1 MHDPNFFLSA
11 FIYLAAAVLLVPV
24 AHRLGLG
31 SVLGYLIG
39 GALIGP
45 FVLGWVGGEQG
56 EEAMHFAEFGVVIM
70 LFMIGLELEPA
81 RLWRMR
87 GPIFGLGGLQVLLTG
102 LAVTGCAMA
111 FGLAFKPALATGMIL
126 ALSSTAIVMQT
137 LQEKGLMRTD
147 GGSNSFAVLLFQD
160 ISVIPMLA
168 VFPLLATGGEVTEH
182 HGWLQEMPPWA
193 QPLVTLGAVALIVI
207 AGQFVVPRG
216 FAILA
221 KTGLRELLTAAALL
235 LIVGVALLM
244 TQVGLSPALGAFVA
258 GVVLAGSHYRHEL
271 ESNLEPFKG
280 LLLGLF
286 FLAVGASLDFSVI
299 AARPLL
305 VAGLVLALVTLKVAV
320 LLIVAVILKIRGSQR
335 WLLVLALAQG
345 GEFAFALLSM
355 AMQQEIM
362 DHDTA
367 KVLVVVVALSM
378 AAAPLL
384 FILYE
389 RVIAPRYTA
398 VSREEREADVIDEQA
413 PVILAGFGRFGNF
426 LGRFMMSQGVKV
438 TVLESDPDH
447 VEMLRKFGFKVFYGD
462 ATRMELL
469 HAAGIEEA
477 CMLIISLADQAK
489 VAQLVMEVR
498 EKYPKLRILS
508 RAHDYDQRFELMRM
522 GLKSEDTVHEQMH
535 GALELA
541 VRALR
546 ALGKPAYAMQRAAR
560 RWQRYDE
567 ETMHMIF
574 PVQED
579 MDAYA
584 SIVRQRRI
592 ELTQLFEKDLAELSD
607 HSDKGW
613 EVARAD
619 DERKSMGG
627 AGLAETGDVMR
638 DA

>member
-1 MHDPNFFLSA
+1 MHAPHFFLSA
-11 FIYLAAAVLLVPV
+11 FVYLSAAVLLVPV

-45 FVLGWVGGEQG
+45 FALGWVGGRQG

-87 GPIFGLGGLQVLLTG
+87 GPIFGLGGLQVSLTALAAMGVAMWCG
-102 LAVTGCAMA
+102 LEAR
-111 FGLAFKPALATGMIL
+111 PALATGMIL
-126 ALSSTAIVMQT
+126 ALSSTAIVIQT
-137 LQEKGLMRTD
+137 LQEKALMRTD
-147 GGSNSFAVLLFQD
+147 GGSDSFAVLLFQD

-168 VFPLLATGGEVTEH
+168 VFPLLAASGAKVEH
-182 HGWLQEMPPWA
+182 HGWLQELPHWA
-193 QPLVTLGAVALIVI
+193 QPIVTLGAVVAIVF
-207 AGQFVVPRG
+207 AGQYIVPRG

-286 FLAVGASLDFSVI
+286 FLAVGASLDFGVI
-299 AARPLL
+299 AGKPLL
-305 VAGLVLALVTLKVAV
+305 VAGLVTALILLKVV
-320 LLIVAVILKIRGSQR
+320 VIYGIATLLKIRGSHR
-335 WLLVLALAQG
+335 WLLSLALAQG

-355 AMQQEIM
+355 AIQQEILEAE
-362 DHDTA
+362 TA
-367 KVLVVVVALSM
+367 RLLVAVVALSM
-378 AAAPLL
+378 AVTPLL

-389 RVIAPRYTA
+389 RVLAPRYTA
-398 VSREEREADVIDEQA
+398 VSREERAPDRIDEHA

-426 LGRFMMSQGVKV
+426 VGRFMMSQGVKV

-447 VEMLRKFGFKVFYGD
+447 VDMLRKYGFKVFYGD
-462 ATRMELL
+462 ATRLDLL
-469 HAAGIEEA
+469 HAAGIEHA
-477 CMLIISLADQAK
+477 RLLIIALADQAK
-489 VAQLVMEVR
+489 VAQLIAEVR
-498 EKYPKLRILS
+498 EKFPKLHIMA
-508 RAHDYDQRFELMRM
+508 RARDYDQRFELMSL
-522 GLKSEDTVHEQMH
+522 GLQAEDSVHEQMH
-535 GALELA
+535 SGLELA

-546 ALGKPAYAMQRAAR
+546 ALGKPAYATERAAR
-560 RWQRYDE
+560 RWRRYDE
-567 ETMHMIF
+567 ETVHLLL

-579 MDAYA
+579 DDAVA
-584 SIVRQRRI
+584 SIVRERRI
-592 ELTQLFEKDLAELSD
+592 ELTQLFEKDRAELPDASD
-607 HSDKGW
+607 TGW
-613 EVARAD
+613 EINRA
-619 DERKSMGG
+619 E
-627 AGLAETGDVMR
+627 EN
-638 DA
+638 